1 MDEATQHSTQPY
13 ADPRRMGLNN
23 SGLDEHD
30 VPDIICVLHPNS
42 VAAHNAVT
50 ATARFGQQHILQRT
64 NLEYEAGLPNSS
76 PGDIALRLSSPVKDV
91 NMGFC
96 FGRNPNRCD
105 IVLARDDS
113 EKKISNVHFRIY
125 LTRDNILMLQDTSTN
140 GTLVDD
146 IVVRRDNKNGTSST
160 QMLVPGSIIQVA
172 NDSIAGIR
180 FIVRIPPRDGFERQY
195 TQNVIH
201 YMNRIQNACKKVGDG
216 GGKPM
221 KVEPRD
227 GYLIVSQ
234 QGGNSHGMHWNG
246 GSKYNVTGQVG
257 KGAFATVYKLA
268 TKNDGM
274 VYACKELDKRRL
286 MKNNISDHK
295 VNNEMIIMS
304 GLRHPNIVEFRDY
317 HDHDNRWIYIIMEYV
332 PGGELSAYL
341 NQCHHLAEEQVKTI
355 SRQLLHALQ
364 YLHRRKITHRDIKPD
379 NILIQSFEPLHIKLS
394 DFGLSKVAQEESF
407 MKTFCGT
414 LLYCAPEVYPEY
426 DNYRRGEA
434 RKRRRAA
441 DPIPKTSPYDQSV
454 DMWSFGAVLFHIL
467 CGTAPYI
474 GRGDDR
480 GATMLRS
487 IMTTDAD
494 YDLLR
499 KHGVSENGINF
510 VSKLLNRDPRARP
523 KEPECFQHPWI
534 ANVEDEFD
542 YTKFDFPE
550 VQGVDTTLTVVG
562 EVNEDEEAERL
573 DASGLHLSDNLNRD
587 LDEEI
592 ENRDDADEDKSSTG
606 HNDVKR
612 QRLSHYP
619 EDTSHQ
625 VVMAQVP
632 AIITYPSLPDLG
644 SYDLDSSFNV
654 QGAQPPEARLFG
666 EITGSA
672 LRSSALLEREI
683 NRPETMFD
691 FQPRFQNDDGYDDPS
706 SDVESYESSS
716 SLDNPAQM
724 HHQQLAIELER
735 GASAPSLMGAESL
748 VGQLHMESPDARSPV
763 STAPNSNDPTT
774 PEPPGGNAPA
784 SQIQKPRSG
793 GYSDTKRKSS
803 RQKPNGLDSTNQ
815 AHQRSGGKVSFP
827 TPKAT
832 PRIPANQCRLAGQQ
846 TSKSFDPKHLLE
858 LATTIDERTGE
869 EVTESDGSIGPH
881 EAGEANTQPTP
892 KAKVPVNVMNLTPPF
907 GTLVSLPGS
916 IADIALHLESRMTSW
931 GRGPRVNVRYSDPM
945 DSRIPAY
952 ALELTFW
959 APSIESRIAAGED
972 WTKIPGVMAILSTK
986 ASNCIWINDV
996 ELRKETPA
1004 KDARLFGKLYTGDII
1019 TVFRDRER
1027 YLRFRCEFYHGE
1039 SIKQRP
1045 LEEKGFIIQTAKYSK
1060 SRSRGEENLKT
1071 LQGTTGVTST
1081 TAATIAPEGDGINSV
1096 DWKGK
1101 GESRNS

>member
-1 MDEATQHSTQPY
+1 MDEPTQRSTQPY
-13 ADPRRMGLNN
+13 ADPRRIGLNN
-23 SGLDEHD
+23 SGLDEQD

-42 VAAHNAVT
+42 LAAHNAVT
-50 ATARFGQQHILQRT
+50 ATARLGPQHILQRD
-64 NLEYEAGLPNSS
+64 NLEYDTGLPNSS
-76 PGDIALRLSSPVKDV
+76 SGDIALRLSSSVKD
-91 NMGFC
+91 M
-96 FGRNPNRCD
+96 
-105 IVLARDDS
+105 ILARDDT

-146 IVVRRDNKNGTSST
+146 NVVRKDNKNGASST
-160 QMLVPGSIIQVA
+160 QMLVPGSIIHVA
-172 NDSIAGIR
+172 NDSTAGIK

-201 YMNRIQNACKKVGDG
+201 YMNQVQNACKKVEDG
-216 GGKPM
+216 GGKPG
-221 KVEPRD
+221 KPAQRD
-227 GYLIVSQ
+227 GYLIVPQ
-234 QGGNSHGMHWNG
+234 QGGHTHGMHWNG
-246 GSKYNVTGQVG
+246 GSKYNVTGQIG

-295 VNNEMIIMS
+295 VNNEMMIMS

-355 SRQLLHALQ
+355 SRQILHALQ

-379 NILIQSFEPLHIKLS
+379 NILIQSFDPLCVKLS
-394 DFGLSKVAQEESF
+394 DFGLSKVTQEESF

-441 DPIPKTSPYDQSV
+441 DPVPRTSPYDQSV
-454 DMWSFGAVLFHIL
+454 DMWSFGAVIFHIL
-467 CGTAPYI
+467 CGTAPYV

-480 GATMLRS
+480 GVTMLRS

-494 YDLLR
+494 YNLLR
-499 KHGVSENGINF
+499 NAGVSENGINF

-534 ANVEDEFD
+534 VSVPDEFD
-542 YTKFDFPE
+542 YTQFDGPE
-550 VQGVDTTLTVVG
+550 VRDLDTILPAVG

-573 DASGLHLSDNLNRD
+573 DASGLRLNDNFD
-587 LDEEI
+587 DPLDEEI
-592 ENRDDADEDKSSTG
+592 EDQEDEEEEGETPTD

-612 QRLSHYP
+612 LRLSHYP
-619 EDTSHQ
+619 EDFSQ
-625 VVMAQVP
+625 QIVMAQVP
-632 AIITYPSLPDLG
+632 AIITYPSLPNLD
-644 SYDLDSSFNV
+644 SYDQGPSINFQGTQSSV
-654 QGAQPPEARLFG
+654 RLFG
-666 EITGSA
+666 EITGPA
-672 LRSSALLEREI
+672 MRSSGAFERNI
-683 NRPETMFD
+683 NQPEMMSD
-691 FQPRFQNDDGYDDPS
+691 FQPRFQSEDGYDEPS
-706 SDVESYESSS
+706 SDMESSESFS
-716 SLDNPAQM
+716 SMDNPAQT
-724 HHQQLAIELER
+724 HNQQLPIALER
-735 GASAPSLMGAESL
+735 GVSAPSLMGAESL
-748 VGQLHMESPDARSPV
+748 VGQLHMESPDGRSPI
-763 STAPNSNDPTT
+763 STTPNSNNPTT
-774 PEPPGGNAPA
+774 PEASAGNAPSSQNQGSKA
-784 SQIQKPRSG
+784 SG
-793 GYSDTKRKSS
+793 FDDVKRKNSS
-803 RQKPNGLDSTNQ
+803 QNSNGLDSANQ
-815 AHQRSGGKVSFP
+815 AHQRSVGQGSFP
-827 TPKAT
+827 TPKAA
-832 PRIPANQCRLAGQQ
+832 PKNPANPCRLVREQ

-869 EVTESDGSIGPH
+869 EVAQFDGSNAPYEGS
-881 EAGEANTQPTP
+881 EANPRSTP
-892 KAKVPVNVMNLTPPF
+892 KVISLEKATKLTPPF
-907 GTLVSLPGS
+907 GALISLPGS
-916 IADIALHLESRMTSW
+916 ITDTSLHLESRMTSW

-945 DSRIPAY
+945 DNRIPAY

-959 APSIESRIAAGED
+959 APSIESRIEAGED

-986 ASNCIWINDV
+986 ASNCIWVNDV

-1039 SIKQRP
+1039 SMKLRP
-1045 LEEKGFIIQTAKYSK
+1045 LEEKGFIIQKAKYSK
-1060 SRSRGEENLKT
+1060 TRSQLEGGSKIM
-1071 LQGTTGVTST
+1071 QGITGDTTT
-1081 TAATIAPEGDGINSV
+1081 TAPTMAPETDGENSV
-1096 DWKGK
+1096 DWKD
-1101 GESRNS
+1101 ERNSKKK